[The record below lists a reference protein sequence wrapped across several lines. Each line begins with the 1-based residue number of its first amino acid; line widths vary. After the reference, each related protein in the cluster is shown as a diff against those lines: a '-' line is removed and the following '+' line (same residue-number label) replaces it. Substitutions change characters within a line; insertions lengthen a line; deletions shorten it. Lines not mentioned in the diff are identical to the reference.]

1 MESLMMGE
9 EIMSFNSC
17 VTTMAAVRCFLAV
30 FQSSSMYVAIWVPM
44 MAFQA
49 SSIHITL
56 KSLLLDIFSIKASM
70 MTSVVMG

>member
-1 MESLMMGE
+1 
-9 EIMSFNSC
+9 
-17 VTTMAAVRCFLAV
+17 
-30 FQSSSMYVAIWVPM
+30 M